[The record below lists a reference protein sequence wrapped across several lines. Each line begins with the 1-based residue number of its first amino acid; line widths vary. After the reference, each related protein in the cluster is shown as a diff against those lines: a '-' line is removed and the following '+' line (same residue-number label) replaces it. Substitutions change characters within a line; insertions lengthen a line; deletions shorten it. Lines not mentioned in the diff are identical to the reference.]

1 MNESSIAISLVITYF
16 LIIILIGCCFY
27 MKGGRSIVAYTE
39 GNRSFKGPVLGLSLY
54 SSYISNLAIIA
65 LPALTFKSDWSRF
78 LTFIP
83 MILIAYFI
91 ANYFIPR
98 YRSNHH
104 ISAYNIL
111 EKRFGKWASLYA
123 SICYSL
129 TNLTRISL
137 IIYLAS
143 TTLAYMTKI
152 EITYI
157 IFVIAG
163 VSVLYTSFGGIR
175 SVIYTDAI
183 QSIIMIF
190 GIGVIVYTV
199 YYALSKDSLT
209 ILFTAYS
216 EGKFNLGDSDL
227 SLFKPTIITL
237 ILTGLV
243 AQTQGFGTE
252 QGFVQR
258 YLIAKNTYHAK
269 MALYIGVSL
278 IIVTLTCLFLIGTLL
293 NQMPSAEFS
302 PDINQY
308 VLLEF
313 FSQHENPWMK
323 TIIILTILAASMS
336 SIDTEINAISTL
348 VYYHIYIAYFEKS
361 NNHNQLIKILY
372 TINFTVGIIPICIAL
387 IVNKNQNFLEIWD
400 NVDSIFSGAV
410 LGLIILAFF
419 YNKASPKVALIA
431 SLISAFTIILL
442 NNSSKLNSTIKT
454 LDENLYMPISVFI
467 FIIIGFMNLKFY
479 QNNKT

>member
-1 MNESSIAISLVITYF
+1 MNESFITISLVTTYF
-16 LIIILIGCCFY
+16 LIIILIGFY
-27 MKGGRSIVAYTE
+27 FYIKGGRSIIAYTE
-39 GNRSFKGPVLGLSLY
+39 GNRSFKGPILGLSLY

-83 MILIAYFI
+83 MVLIAYFI
-91 ANYFIPR
+91 ANYFIPK

-143 TTLAYMTKI
+143 TTLSYITKI
-152 EITYI
+152 EITHI

-163 VSVLYTSFGGIR
+163 ISVLYTSFGGIR

-183 QSIIMIF
+183 QSIIMLL
-190 GIGVIVYTV
+190 GIGVIIYTV
-199 YYALSKDSLT
+199 YYALNKDSLT
-209 ILFTAYS
+209 ILSTAYS
-216 EGKFNLGDSDL
+216 EGKFNLGDPDL

-237 ILTGLV
+237 ILTGIV

-278 IIVTLTCLFLIGTLL
+278 IIITLTCLFLIGTLL
-293 NQMPSAEFS
+293 NQIPNTVFF

-313 FSQHENPWMK
+313 FSQHENPWLK
-323 TIIILTILAASMS
+323 TIVILTILAASMS

-348 VYYHIYIAYFEKS
+348 FYHHIYIAYCKKS
-361 NNHNQLIKILY
+361 NDHNQLIKTLY
-372 TINFTVGIIPICIAL
+372 KINFTVGIIPICIAL
-387 IVNKNQNFLEIWD
+387 ILNKNQNFLEIWD
-400 NVDSIFSGAV
+400 SVDSMFSGAI

-419 YNKASPKVALIA
+419 YNKASSKLALIA
-431 SLISAFTIILL
+431 SLISALIIISL
-442 NNSSKLNSTIKT
+442 NNSSQINSTIKT
-454 LDENLYMPISVFI
+454 LDENLYMPIAVFI
-467 FIIIGFMNLKFY
+467 FVITGTIKLIYKQITNP
-479 QNNKT
+479 